1 MYSKHEANPLASIL
15 PRFYRIVDFIS
26 DYKTFH
32 FYCYEIPQKRAFAL
46 IQFEIGSA

>member
-15 PRFYRIVDFIS
+15 PRFYRIADFIS
-26 DYKTFH
+26 DYKTF
-32 FYCYEIPQKRAFAL
+32 YCYEILQKRAFVL